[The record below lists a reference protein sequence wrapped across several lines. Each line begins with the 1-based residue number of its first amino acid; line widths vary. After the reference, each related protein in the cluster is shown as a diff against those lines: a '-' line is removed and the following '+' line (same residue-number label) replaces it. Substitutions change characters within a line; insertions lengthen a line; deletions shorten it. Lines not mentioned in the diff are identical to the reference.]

1 MSMQIIR
8 RIGYMLVV
16 CAIGLNFVSAQT
28 AAADNRADRVE
39 GDGSRLIADSIMKQ
53 YPDLWRM
60 ENRDRAKWSY
70 VYGLTGTAYLRL
82 HARTQDPRYLNY
94 AKSYADL
101 FVKSDGSIR
110 QYQMKEYNID
120 HVAVGPLLLG
130 LYKATGEKRYSIA
143 SKTLI
148 QQLATHPRTQNGGY
162 WHKKK
167 YPHQIWLDG
176 LFMWMPFASEFSETF
191 KQPHYVDDIVK
202 QQMLVK
208 SKHRDPKTGLYYHG
222 WDESRKQSW
231 SDPETGLSKHFWGRA
246 NGWLAMALIESLDYF
261 PKDHPDRQQI
271 IGMARELAVALVQVQ
286 DSETGLWYQVLD
298 QGTRKGN
305 YLEGSCTSMFAYFL
319 LKGARMGYLDE
330 VYREKG
336 IEAYEG
342 LWNHLIKQKNEKLI
356 LTQVCA
362 VAGLGF
368 GRDGSYEYY
377 INEKRRDNDPKA
389 IGPLILAALEYESLF
404 DHGSAAWEPGQP
416 IPEKIAPIDAP
427 FEMPQLQRPVFKKV
441 DYNILDYGA
450 QKCAWN
456 AAERVLSTDAIR
468 KAIETC
474 NKNGGGRVVI
484 PKGDWIT
491 GAVHLKSNVNFHLE
505 EGATLHFSDN
515 PEDYLPAV
523 HVRWEGVECYNYS
536 PLVYAPNCENVAIT
550 GKGTLNGHG
559 KKWWALKKK
568 EDFDRIKASAQPLES
583 RQFGLKGG
591 VTSQRPVLLM
601 PWKSKNVL
609 IEGVTLIDPPF
620 WTVQPVYCEN
630 VIIRGITIDSRRGHN
645 GDGIDL
651 DSCKNVLIEYNNL
664 QTNDDAVCLKSGLN
678 QDGIQI
684 GIPCENVVVR
694 HFVARNVLTG
704 SGGIVIGS
712 EMSGG
717 VRNVYVHDALFED
730 CDRGIRMK
738 STRGRGG
745 IVENIFVEDVTMK
758 NIRQE
763 AFVINTSYA
772 GATQGPAP
780 LFRNIRLKNI
790 RASNVA
796 RCIEVKGLADMK
808 VQNIEL
814 SDCSFT
820 GRQGATISHAE
831 GVTFNNVT
839 IHSKQ
844 KALSLRDSSDCRFTD
859 LDLDGMK
866 PDISDCDNVN
876 VRFASKTEQNQKKS
890 SRSDVYDG
898 TISGKEILTPKP
910 GPEPKLT
917 GASIFGVRPGKPI
930 RYCATAIG
938 DQPIT
943 FSATGLPAGVSID
956 PKTGWITGRAP
967 QKKGDVSIIV
977 KAVNTKGSD
986 VRQLTLRVGDTIC
999 LAPPMGWNSW
1009 YVHSEGVSEA
1019 AIREM
1024 ATAMKEKGLQ
1034 NCGWNFVNIDDCWMG
1049 ERDPQ
1054 SKRIQPNAKFDDMKK
1069 MVDYVNSLG
1078 LKVGIY
1084 STTWM
1089 STFAGY
1095 IGGTGPNEAGDYSQY
1110 YLPENE
1116 RQNPF
1121 QVFGRFPRG
1130 IEKRI
1135 CEVGPVWFVDRDAQQ
1150 FADWGIDY
1158 VKYDW
1163 MEWDLLT
1170 DEEKADG
1177 VKPVR
1182 HTREKR
1188 AEHGITQRFY
1198 NDFRAL
1204 DRDVVISLS
1213 PNHQASEDA
1222 FVRDHSNLW
1231 RLTED
1236 IHAHWQRMIAPF
1248 EDELV
1253 ERLALTRPGAYGDL
1267 DMLQIGPMGKPNR
1280 AEKVFHPSRL
1290 KPAEQYHQVTLWCLL
1305 TQPLLLSC
1313 NIPTMDAFDLN
1324 LVTNHEV
1331 LAINQDALCQ
1341 QGYRVKNQKGDFE
1354 IWAKNLADGGKA
1366 VGLFNLSGHDQVL
1379 EVTAQELGIQGT
1391 IRDLWR
1397 QKDIGVLE
1405 DTFSANVSSHGVVF
1419 IKISDADYSFGK
1431 HTIAPIKAPFEM
1443 PQLKRPVFQKK
1454 RFRIDAYGGVAGGKI
1469 KNTEAIKKAIDACHR
1484 AGGGTV
1490 VVPQGKWLT
1499 GPVHLKSNVQLEVV
1513 EGAELIF
1520 ADQITDYLPAVE
1532 SAWEGLDCYNYSS
1545 LIYAVDCENIG
1556 LIGKGRLTCIR
1567 DGWKAWDNRPK
1578 SHMETLKTLY
1588 YQAAEGVPTKE
1599 RQVANSEA
1607 RMRPPFIQFLRCKN
1621 VLIEGLTIRNSPFW
1635 TIHPLKCENV
1645 IARDLDIKA
1654 HGHNTDG
1661 IDPDQ
1666 TKNMLIEYCTFDQGD
1681 DAIVIK
1687 AGRNHDGW
1695 RGQPSENIV
1704 IRHCTI
1710 RRGHR
1715 FLAMGSE
1722 MSGGIRNIYMH
1733 DCKLESKGGS
1743 VRSLLYL
1750 KTNHRRGG
1758 FMENIYVKDVTCDK
1772 VSSGVLEIE
1781 TNVLYQ
1787 WRTLVETVDRKLTTI
1802 RNISLENITV
1812 GEAQYGI
1819 RIKAEKEMPVRN
1831 VTLTNVKVGKV
1842 LKAPRVLSHVE
1853 NLKEDRVVFGRNGE

>member
-53 YPDLWRM
+53 NPDLWRM

-404 DHGSAAWEPGQP
+404 DHGSAAWEPGQR

-844 KALSLRDSSDCRFTD
+844 KGLALSNSSDCRFTD

-866 PDISDCDNVN
+866 PQISDCDNVN
-876 VRFASKTEQNQKKS
+876 VRFASKTAEKKV
-890 SRSDVYDG
+890 SRS
-898 TISGKEILTPKP
+898 L
-910 GPEPKLT
+910 EPI
-917 GASIFGVRPGKPI
+917 ASI
-930 RYCATAIG
+930 A
-938 DQPIT
+938 
-943 FSATGLPAGVSID
+943 
-956 PKTGWITGRAP
+956 
-967 QKKGDVSIIV
+967 
-977 KAVNTKGSD
+977 
-986 VRQLTLRVGDTIC
+986 
-999 LAPPMGWNSW
+999 
-1009 YVHSEGVSEA
+1009 
-1019 AIREM
+1019 
-1024 ATAMKEKGLQ
+1024 
-1034 NCGWNFVNIDDCWMG
+1034 
-1049 ERDPQ
+1049 
-1054 SKRIQPNAKFDDMKK
+1054 
-1069 MVDYVNSLG
+1069 
-1078 LKVGIY
+1078 
-1084 STTWM
+1084 
-1089 STFAGY
+1089 
-1095 IGGTGPNEAGDYSQY
+1095 
-1110 YLPENE
+1110 
-1116 RQNPF
+1116 
-1121 QVFGRFPRG
+1121 
-1130 IEKRI
+1130 
-1135 CEVGPVWFVDRDAQQ
+1135 
-1150 FADWGIDY
+1150 
-1158 VKYDW
+1158 
-1163 MEWDLLT
+1163 
-1170 DEEKADG
+1170 
-1177 VKPVR
+1177 
-1182 HTREKR
+1182 
-1188 AEHGITQRFY
+1188 
-1198 NDFRAL
+1198 
-1204 DRDVVISLS
+1204 
-1213 PNHQASEDA
+1213 
-1222 FVRDHSNLW
+1222 
-1231 RLTED
+1231 
-1236 IHAHWQRMIAPF
+1236 
-1248 EDELV
+1248 
-1253 ERLALTRPGAYGDL
+1253 
-1267 DMLQIGPMGKPNR
+1267 
-1280 AEKVFHPSRL
+1280 
-1290 KPAEQYHQVTLWCLL
+1290 
-1305 TQPLLLSC
+1305 
-1313 NIPTMDAFDLN
+1313 
-1324 LVTNHEV
+1324 
-1331 LAINQDALCQ
+1331 
-1341 QGYRVKNQKGDFE
+1341 
-1354 IWAKNLADGGKA
+1354 
-1366 VGLFNLSGHDQVL
+1366 
-1379 EVTAQELGIQGT
+1379 
-1391 IRDLWR
+1391 
-1397 QKDIGVLE
+1397 
-1405 DTFSANVSSHGVVF
+1405 
-1419 IKISDADYSFGK
+1419 
-1431 HTIAPIKAPFEM
+1431 APFEM